1 MGAVRIFGR
10 QVGRLILLAVA
21 TILAWTPAAIP
32 PRQSVLPCRAFSS
45 WSSVDLH
52 QVQQVPGK

>member
-1 MGAVRIFGR
+1 MRIFGR